1 MASSHGSFQSG
12 YLCTGIL
19 SRFLVSYSNTESAVL
34 EACLNI
40 FQEQI
45 ANNMESNAKLTAK
58 EQKIVEKEI
67 EKLFSLLEIEGTFE
81 LTSTDDNL
89 ELLMDTKD
97 SGMVIG
103 YHGEILESL
112 QLISS
117 LIIAKKLDRFI
128 RVSIEV
134 DGYKKTRT
142 EYLQKLAQEARERA
156 ISENAEQV
164 ITSLK
169 SWERRIVHLILQDD
183 EDVTSES
190 QGLGR
195 ERVLVIKPKQ

>member
-1 MASSHGSFQSG
+1 
-12 YLCTGIL
+12 
-19 SRFLVSYSNTESAVL
+19 
-34 EACLNI
+34 
-40 FQEQI
+40 
-45 ANNMESNAKLTAK
+45 MESNAKLTAK